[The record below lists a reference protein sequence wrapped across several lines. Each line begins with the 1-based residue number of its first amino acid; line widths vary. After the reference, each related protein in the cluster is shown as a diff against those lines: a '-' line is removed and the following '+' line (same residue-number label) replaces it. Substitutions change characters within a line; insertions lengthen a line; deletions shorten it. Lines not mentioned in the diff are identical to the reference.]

1 MPEVSLVEALAA
13 HTDYRARL
21 RTLLNRYEPSILATR
36 PPSGDW
42 SAIENAGHLLAATQ
56 LHLGPFVPGGLGWT
70 QLDVPWAGRAHSH
83 ITPPSEVA
91 GILQEWDRVWADACR
106 RLDLTD
112 PDLAAEVPGRGVR
125 LLSYQLGLRH
135 LEQHGRQAARA
146 LSQVTGQVVRVPRAS
161 GKPVP

>member
-1 MPEVSLVEALAA
+1 MPEVGLVEALAA
-13 HTDYRARL
+13 QTDY
-21 RTLLNRYEPSILATR
+21 T
-36 PPSGDW
+36 
-42 SAIENAGHLLAATQ
+42 ATQ

-70 QLDVPWAGRAHSH
+70 QQDVPWAGRAHSH
-83 ITPPSEVA
+83 ITAPSEVA

-125 LLSYQLGLRH
+125 LLSFQFDRGLRH
-135 LEQHGRQAARA
+135 LQGHGRQAARA

-161 GKPVP
+161 SKPVT